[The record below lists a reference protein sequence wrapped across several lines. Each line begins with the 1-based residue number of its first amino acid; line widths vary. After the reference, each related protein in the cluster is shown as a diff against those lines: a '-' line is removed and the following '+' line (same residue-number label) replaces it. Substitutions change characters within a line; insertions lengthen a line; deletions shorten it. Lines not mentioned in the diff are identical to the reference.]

1 MAPMNTLKG
10 IINFMVSNSMVRI
23 YLTCLL
29 VFTLACTKAQVLER
43 EPVNLRDEVK
53 VETPI
58 FTVLYSETKEQP
70 LELIYNSTDRPKN
83 VDRGSM
89 NFYTEDDYHTS
100 DNKDYYRNVWDKGH
114 LAPAAT
120 FSDSRENL
128 KQTFSYLNCALQNQY
143 LNRGAWRLLEEQE
156 RKWDDEQDLVITIK
170 IEFSDS
176 ILPTGANIP
185 SNFTKCIEF
194 TADDNIRCYS
204 FPNERPEKGWEEY
217 EIEYDPN

>member
-1 MAPMNTLKG
+1 MTLLKQLKV
-10 IINFMVSNSMVRI
+10 NQELDVSLRNKLKNLLSI
-23 YLTCLL
+23 LLALTYLS
-29 VFTLACTKAQVLER
+29 CTAQDDFVKPDLR
-43 EPVNLRDEVK
+43 ETVK

-58 FTVLYSETKEQP
+58 FTVWYSETKEQP
-70 LELIYNSTDRPKN
+70 VSLTYKSSNRPKN

-120 FSDSRENL
+120 FSDSKENL

-143 LNRGAWRLLEEQE
+143 LNRGQWRLLEEAE
-156 RKWDDEQDLVITIK
+156 RDWDDFEELEVTID

-176 ILPTGANIP
+176 ILPTGATIP
-185 SNFTKCIEF
+185 SKFIKHIYLTKNNVWECYEF
-194 TADDNIRCYS
+194 E
-204 FPNERPEKGWEEY
+204 NERPEYDYLEY
-217 EIEYDPN
+217 KVEHTH

>member
-1 MAPMNTLKG
+1 
-10 IINFMVSNSMVRI
+10 MVSNIMVRT

-29 VFTLACTKAQVLER
+29 VFTLACTKAQDLR
-43 EPVNLRDEVK
+43 EPTFNQELRDSVL
-53 VETPI
+53 VETSI

-70 LELIYNSTDRPKN
+70 IRLTYKSSDRPKN

-143 LNRGAWRLLEEQE
+143 LNRGEWRLLEEQE
-156 RKWDDEQDLVITIK
+156 RKWDDEQELIVTVK

-176 ILPTGANIP
+176 ILPSGANIP
-185 SNFTKCIEF
+185 SRFIKCIEF
-194 TADDNIRCYS
+194 TADNSTKCYS
-204 FPNERPEKGWEEY
+204 FPNERPDKDWEDY
-217 EIEYDPN
+217 EIPNNQ

>member
-1 MAPMNTLKG
+1 MKNLLSILLALT
-10 IINFMVSNSMVRI
+10 
-23 YLTCLL
+23 YLS
-29 VFTLACTKAQVLER
+29 CTAQDDFVK
-43 EPVNLRDEVK
+43 PNLRDLVE

-58 FTVLYSETKEQP
+58 FKVWYSETKEQP
-70 LELIYNSTDRPKN
+70 VKLVYKSSNRPKN

-120 FSDSRENL
+120 FSDSKENL

-143 LNRGAWRLLEEQE
+143 LNRGQWRLLEEAE
-156 RKWDDEQDLVITIK
+156 RDWDDEQELEVTIDL
-170 IEFSDS
+170 EFSDS

-185 SNFTKCIEF
+185 SKFVKHINFTQSGEWKCY
-194 TADDNIRCYS
+194 N
-204 FPNERPEKGWEEY
+204 FPNERPENDWEEY
-217 EIEYDPN
+217 KVNHTH

>member
-1 MAPMNTLKG
+1 MRSLLSILLTLT
-10 IINFMVSNSMVRI
+10 
-23 YLTCLL
+23 YLS
-29 VFTLACTKAQVLER
+29 CTAQDDFIKPDLR
-43 EPVNLRDEVK
+43 ETVK

-58 FTVLYSETKEQP
+58 FTVWYSETKEQP
-70 LELIYNSTDRPKN
+70 VSLTYKSSNRPKN

-120 FSDSRENL
+120 FSDSKENL

-143 LNRGAWRLLEEQE
+143 LNRGQWRLLEEAE
-156 RKWDDEQDLVITIK
+156 RDWDDKQELEVIID

-185 SNFTKCIEF
+185 SKFVKHINFTQSGEWKCY
-194 TADDNIRCYS
+194 N
-204 FPNERPEKGWEEY
+204 FPNERPENDWEEY
-217 EIEYDPN
+217 KVNHTH

>member
-1 MAPMNTLKG
+1 
-10 IINFMVSNSMVRI
+10 MVSNSMVRL

-29 VFTLACTKAQVLER
+29 VFTLACTKAQDLR
-43 EPVNLRDEVK
+43 EPTNPVDLREEVK
-53 VETPI
+53 VETAI
-58 FTVLYSETKEQP
+58 FTVIYSETKEQP

-156 RKWDDEQDLVITIK
+156 RKWDDEQDLVVTIK

-194 TADDNIRCYS
+194 TANKDIKCYS
-204 FPNERPEKGWEEY
+204 FPNERPDKGWEEY